1 MKLFQGLYVSNSGE
15 PGVEEAELIRRAQA
29 GDPAA
34 FDLLVERY
42 TPHLYRVV
50 RRLASDQ
57 NEAEAIVQEAWLRAW
72 RAIHRYVADR
82 PLSPWLVRIAVN
94 VARDLWR
101 KKAPL
106 NFADLGD
113 EKIVLPDP
121 APGPEDQLTRK
132 EALERLVRG
141 VKKLRPE
148 YRMVIALRYDAGL
161 SYNDI
166 AGALEIPLNTVRT
179 HLRRAKSVL
188 RLWMEAEDG

>member
-1 MKLFQGLYVSNSGE
+1 MKLFQGLYVLNSGE

-106 NFADLGD
+106 DFADLGG
-113 EKIVLPDP
+113 EEIVLPDP
-121 APGPEDQLTRK
+121 VPGPEDQLTRK

-166 AGALEIPLNTVRT
+166 ASALEIPLNTVRT

>member
-1 MKLFQGLYVSNSGE
+1 MSNSGE

-57 NEAEAIVQEAWLRAW
+57 NEAGAIVQEAWLRAW

-106 NFADLGD
+106 DFADLGG
-113 EKIVLPDP
+113 EEIVLPDP

-166 AGALEIPLNTVRT
+166 ASALEIPLNTVRT

>member
-1 MKLFQGLYVSNSGE
+1 VKLFQGLYVSNSGE

-42 TPHLYRVV
+42 TPYLYRVV

-57 NEAEAIVQEAWLRAW
+57 NEAGAIVQEAWLRAW
-72 RAIHRYVADR
+72 RARHRYVADR

-106 NFADLGD
+106 DFADLGG
-113 EKIVLPDP
+113 EEIVLPDP
-121 APGPEDQLTRK
+121 VPGPEDQLTRK

-166 AGALEIPLNTVRT
+166 ASALEIPLNTVRT